1 MINFKDRVKK
11 LQPYVMSIRF
21 NKGLTVIDTLF
32 KDGWDVPK
40 TNEIGYET
48 IPDKPNYYM
57 LYGLTDDIGIDEIL
71 DYVEKVI
78 LLNVE
83 REMKYQLLRTKK
95 KELEELFKKLPLS
108 QCKTLQFKLSS
119 PPMER
124 DSEDEEEDY
133 DIPLN
138 EMPINMNEE
147 VVYKSAP
154 TAAPTVAPT
163 VEKKVPIHVRV
174 TEETDETLEPVK
186 VIDRE
191 VDPAIEAWNKEAQR
205 REAEALQATPRAP
218 KTAKVGGETF
228 DLPPRKKTVVE
239 VADYEEPQVVCKC
252 DPNDP
257 NQICPVCMEYKY

>member
-1 MINFKDRVKK
+1 MTNFKDRVKK

-32 KDGWDVPK
+32 KEGWSVPK
-40 TNEIGYET
+40 TKEVGYET
-48 IPDKPNYYM
+48 IDDKPNYYM
-57 LYGLTDDIGIDEIL
+57 LYGLTDDAGIDEIL

-83 REMKYQLLRTKK
+83 REQKYELLRTKK

-108 QCKTLQFKLSS
+108 QCKGLTFKLAP

-124 DSEDEEEDY
+124 DSEEEDDY
-133 DIPLN
+133 DMPLN
-138 EMPINMNEE
+138 EMPINMTEE
-147 VVYKSAP
+147 VVPIKAP
-154 TAAPTVAPT
+154 PVVPTKAPP
-163 VEKKVPIHVRV
+163 VEEKVVPVHVRV
-174 TEETDETLEPVK
+174 TEETDATLEPVK
-186 VIDRE
+186 SVERD
-191 VDPAIEAWNKEAQR
+191 VDPAIEAWNREAQR
-205 REAEALQATPRAP
+205 REAERLKATP

-228 DLPPRKKTVVE
+228 DLPPREKVVVVVE
-239 VADYEEPQVVCKC
+239 DYQEPQVVCKC

>member
-32 KDGWDVPK
+32 KEGWSVPK
-40 TNEIGYET
+40 TNEVGYET
-48 IPDKPNYYM
+48 IADKPNYYM
-57 LYGLTDDIGIDEIL
+57 LYGLTDDAGIDEIL

-83 REMKYQLLRTKK
+83 REQKYELLRTKK

-108 QCKTLQFKLSS
+108 QCKTLQFKLAT
-119 PPMER
+119 PTMER
-124 DSEDEEEDY
+124 DSEDEEEY

-147 VVYKSAP
+147 AVYKPAP
-154 TAAPTVAPT
+154 PPAPI
-163 VEKKVPIHVRV
+163 VEEKVVPVHVRV
-174 TEETDETLEPVK
+174 TEETDATLKPVK
-186 VIDRE
+186 TVDRE
-191 VDPAIEAWNKEAQR
+191 VDPAIEAWNREAQR
-205 REAEALQATPRAP
+205 RENERIQAEPR
-218 KTAKVGGETF
+218 TAKVGGETF
-228 DLPPRKKTVVE
+228 DLPPREKVVVE
-239 VADYEEPQVVCKC
+239 VEDYREPQVVCKC

-257 NQICPVCMEYKY
+257 NQVCPVCMEYKY